1 MTTCDARTNELAAN
15 LGRVRDAIAAATE
28 TSGRAPGC
36 VTLIAVTKNW
46 PAEDVRRL
54 AGLGVTD
61 VGENRDQEA
70 SLKHAACIDLGLTWH
85 FVGQLQRNK
94 AASVARYADV
104 VHSVDRPALV
114 SALARGALAAR
125 RRVGVCLQVDLG
137 NDPASARAGVAPKQ
151 LPELA
156 NQVVGYPQLEL
167 LGLMTVAPLGSAPLP
182 VFQRLAQLSAQMAAT
197 HPGATMISAGM
208 SADMPAAI
216 AAGATHVRIGTA
228 LLGTRGVTQVT

>member
-1 MTTCDARTNELAAN
+1 MIASDPRTAELAAN
-15 LGRVRDAIAAATE
+15 LTRVQDAIARATKAA
-28 TSGRAPGC
+28 GREPRS

-54 AGLGVTD
+54 AGLGVSD

-70 SLKHAACIDLGLTWH
+70 SVKHEACADLQLTWH

-94 AASVARYADV
+94 AASVAKYADV

-114 SALARGALAAR
+114 TALARGAQGAR

-137 NDPASARAGVAPKQ
+137 NDPSASRAGVAPAE
-151 LPELA
+151 LPALA
-156 NQVVGYPQLEL
+156 DEVVGQPQLAL
-167 LGLMTVAPLGSAPLP
+167 LGLMTVAPLGAAPLP
-182 VFQRLAQLSAQMAAT
+182 VFQRLAELSVQLVAT

-208 SADMPAAI
+208 SSDMTVAI

-228 LLGTRGVTQVT
+228 LLGTRGGTQVT